1 MIQKLGIFIR
11 QNWIFAGG
19 LSLSVIAATVQ
30 LVLPSQLLAA
40 LVLVA
45 VALIAFGVYRQQVEM
60 GKNETL
66 VDTVPASVGELTT
79 VLADMS
85 TMLKEPSHQI
95 QESLVQIR
103 TDVNDATSK
112 LNLSFTGL
120 NDKSQKQSELVKGVV
135 SDQGDDITDDQLFSV
150 RLFVG
155 ETDELLK
162 AFVNQ
167 LVDTSKHGME
177 MAHVIDDVSEHMGK
191 AFKLLEDVGKIA
203 DQTNL
208 LALNAAIEAA
218 RAGEAGRG
226 FAVVADE
233 VRALSRNSNEF
244 SIKIKT
250 VIQDAKSDIDSA
262 RVITK
267 NLASRDLNDT
277 MQAKSRVDK
286 MLVRME
292 GYDALLA
299 GELEKISQV
308 NQDIAE
314 SVHLAV
320 RSLQFDDV
328 VTQVIGYS
336 EEHTRRLDSLV
347 ALIDA
352 QTEFLQKKINTDQNS
367 VDQAVSAFKEN
378 LGQLKNEWQQNVN
391 KAVDQNSMEQG
402 DIEMF

>member
-1 MIQKLGIFIR
+1 MIHKIGIFIR
-11 QNWIFAGG
+11 QNWILNIGLL
-19 LSLSVIAATVQ
+19 LSLIAASVQ
-30 LVLPSQLLAA
+30 LFLPSPLLAA
-40 LVLVA
+40 PVLVGL
-45 VALIAFGVYRQQVEM
+45 ALIAFGVYRQHVEIA
-60 GKNETL
+60 NTETP

-79 VLADMS
+79 MFGDMS
-85 TMLKEPSHQI
+85 TMVREQSQQI
-95 QESLVQIR
+95 QDSLVQIR
-103 TDVNDATSK
+103 AVVNDATSK

-120 NDKSQKQSELVKGVV
+120 NEKSQEQSELVKGVV
-135 SDQGDDITDDQLFSV
+135 SDQGDDITEDQLFSV
-150 RLFVG
+150 RIFVG
-155 ETDELLK
+155 ETDELLQ

-177 MAHVIDDVSEHMGK
+177 MAHVIDDVSENMAK

-233 VRALSRNSNEF
+233 VRALSKNSNEF
-244 SIKIKT
+244 SVKIKT
-250 VIQDAKSDIDSA
+250 VIEEAKSDIDSA
-262 RVITK
+262 RFITK

-277 MQAKSRVDK
+277 MQAKARVDK
-286 MLVRME
+286 MLVRMDD
-292 GYDALLA
+292 YDSFLTK
-299 GELEKISQV
+299 ELEKISRV

-336 EEHTRRLDSLV
+336 EEHTGRLNALV
-347 ALIDA
+347 ALLDT
-352 QTEFLQKKINTDQNS
+352 QTDGLQKKLNADQDS
-367 VDQAVSAFKEN
+367 IDQAVSGFKEN
-378 LGQLKNEWQQNVN
+378 LNQLK
-391 KAVDQNSMEQG
+391 K
-402 DIEMF
+402 